1 MGVYENHKTNLNSAR
16 IHKWRALEYE
26 EVMYTLVLLTDKCK
40 QIPLGRLC
48 PHTFPGWLYLYG
60 VAAGDAPGC
69 RRGDVCWA
77 CTSLDE
83 PFPQQDTDKH
93 RKPSRAIRAHKKS
106 GRTEKAS
113 RGAEEEHILA
123 GNSKIGDSGRQ
134 KSRSSSCHG
143 HLTLYSGYLPA
154 KSFSLLRIK

>member
-93 RKPSRAIRAHKKS
+93 CKPSRAIRAHKKIREDRKS
-106 GRTEKAS
+106 KQGCW
-113 RGAEEEHILA
+113 RGAYPCREFQDRWLRTTKIQIFQLSRTSDA
-123 GNSKIGDSGRQ
+123 IFRISSSKIIL
-134 KSRSSSCHG
+134 SSS
-143 HLTLYSGYLPA
+143 Y
-154 KSFSLLRIK
+154 